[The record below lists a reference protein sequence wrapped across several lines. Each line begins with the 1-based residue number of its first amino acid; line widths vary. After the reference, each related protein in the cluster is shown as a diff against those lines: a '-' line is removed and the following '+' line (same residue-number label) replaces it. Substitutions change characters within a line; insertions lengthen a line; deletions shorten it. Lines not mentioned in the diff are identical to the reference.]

1 MKLTELIERLQTLHT
16 LHGDQDVYID
26 AIPLELLE
34 IDEIDM
40 NMEQDSIII
49 WVV

>member
-1 MKLTELIERLQTLHT
+1 MKLTELIERLQTLLT
-16 LHGDQDVYID
+16 LHGDQDVCID
-26 AIPLELLE
+26 AVPDGLLE

-40 NMEQDSIII
+40 NMEQDGIVI